1 MNQTNLDWVSSYRS
15 TRDRLRRAREY
26 LVLVQAQQADQAT
39 DQQRSDFEWFQ
50 SQLKDPLVLEQLQA
64 RLPQLAGTVKKT
76 GP

>member
-1 MNQTNLDWVSSYRS
+1 MNLQNLDWVSSYRS

-26 LVLVQAQQADQAT
+26 LVLVQAQQSDQAT

-50 SQLKDPLVLEQLQA
+50 SQLQDPQVQRELRA
-64 RLPQLAGTVKKT
+64 RWPHLAATVKKT

>member
-1 MNQTNLDWVSSYRS
+1 MNPPNLDWVSSYRS

-26 LVLVQAQQADQAT
+26 LVLVQAQQSVAAT

-50 SQLKDPLVLEQLQA
+50 SQLQDPQVQKELRA
-64 RLPQLAGTVKKT
+64 RWPQLAGTVKKT